1 MPYISPE
8 VVAKAREMDLLTYLR
23 NYEPNE
29 LVHFGGNTYC
39 TREHDSLKISNGKWY
54 WFSRG
59 IGGYTALDYLIK
71 VKEMPFMEAV
81 ETIMGRSAVLPPV
94 VVNTPKKEK
103 PKAASKPLCHTC
115 SKLPYSPWHRPGADR
130 LLYLYRAAV

>member
-81 ETIMGRSAVLPPV
+81 ETIRGRSALLPPV
-94 VVNTPKKEK
+94 VINTPKKEK
-103 PKAASKPLCHTC
+103 PKVVLLPQASRCATYALN
-115 SKLPYSPWHRPGADR
+115 
-130 LLYLYRAAV
+130 